1 MEKEQPSRK
10 WNFAETNCFC
20 EILMET
26 LEKKGVNKDSS
37 SRVFDCIID
46 EFKEGLENGQMKG
59 KKIENLITKKK
70 ETKLVVKIETFLQ
83 KTL

>member
-46 EFKEGLENGQMKG
+46 EFKEVLENVQIKG
-59 KKIENLITKKK
+59 KKFKNLITKKK
-70 ETKLVVKIETFLQ
+70 ETKLVVKVEAFLQ
-83 KTL
+83 NNL